1 MSFPYDNV
9 PRWQRRRKP
18 WIRFCCFVFLTKIIE
33 EPQWRVAFQKSH
45 KDKSLFQHA
54 PHTSI
59 TPTLIICA
67 WPHVRS
73 NAWVDH
79 LVRKVFAPLMIDL
92 VRAKK
97 VTKAHCFN
105 NISEDNAF
113 WILLIAKGRPPARPK
128 AILLGPSPPEAQ
140 KPEARTALNP
150 LKI

>member
-1 MSFPYDNV
+1 MKASEIIRINPCFST
-9 PRWQRRRKP
+9 PR
-18 WIRFCCFVFLTKIIE
+18 
-33 EPQWRVAFQKSH
+33 
-45 KDKSLFQHA
+45 
-54 PHTSI
+54 TSI

-105 NISEDNAF
+105 NSSKNDAF
-113 WILLIAKGRPPARPK
+113 
-128 AILLGPSPPEAQ
+128 
-140 KPEARTALNP
+140 
-150 LKI
+150 